1 MIDFIVR
8 LILGR
13 SKYEE
18 YLRQANETTRK
29 SIKARQHALQVR
41 IDATLQTRSR

>member
-13 SKYEE
+13 SRYEE
-18 YLRQANETTRK
+18 YLRQANDTTRK
-29 SIKARQHALQVR
+29 TIAARQHALQIR
-41 IDATLQTRSR
+41 IDATYTRSR